1 MCTTFKGGAARRGA
15 AVFSVLPRAD
25 CRSPFVRP
33 RFPHEGPAPPA
44 ETEAGGGGGDSDWRE
59 DAADM
64 MWRLSHAGR
73 IAAVRGE
80 LQLLRAALHKAA
92 PPRPP
97 PLPLFPFIPR
107 PLQSHREKKRERKKE
122 KKRERERRRAHAC
135 VERFCDGGGGA
146 RRARAVTA
154 GRRCARVCLC
164 RM

>member
-1 MCTTFKGGAARRGA
+1 M
-15 AVFSVLPRAD
+15 LPRAD

-107 PLQSHREKKRERKKE
+107 PLQSHREKKRERKRE
-122 KKRERERRRAHAC
+122 IEIIERKREERERSQ
-135 VERFCDGGGGA
+135 EGGGEIPG
-146 RRARAVTA
+146 RPTVTVG
-154 GRRCARVCLC
+154 GREDGDMGWRQGRKVGECEVEIKVGSLTVVR
-164 RM
+164 